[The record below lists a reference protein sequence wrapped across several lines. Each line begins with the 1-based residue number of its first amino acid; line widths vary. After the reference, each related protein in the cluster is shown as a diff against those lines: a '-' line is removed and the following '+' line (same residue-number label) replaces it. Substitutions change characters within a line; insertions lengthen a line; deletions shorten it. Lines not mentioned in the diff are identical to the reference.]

1 MENNKIILAPDNIPV
16 LSKTNAASFHTA
28 VRQRIFET
36 GNGLFE
42 YLETVKFFAAVD
54 KVINGDSAS
63 KIQPDK
69 EFIDY
74 TREQIKLNADKDS
87 FTTGR
92 GVKFTI
98 AETGTSYDFTGC
110 NDPVLVRLEEQAKEL
125 AEKVKQRK
133 EFLKTVDPA
142 TGLVITDTESGE
154 TVTVYPPSKTS
165 KSSFKIS
172 LPK

>member
-1 MENNKIILAPDNIPV
+1 MDNQIILAPDKIPV
-16 LSKTNAASFHTA
+16 LSKENAANFHTA
-28 VRQRIFET
+28 VKERIFET

-74 TREQIKLNADKDS
+74 TREQIKLNSDKDN

-98 AETGTSYDFTGC
+98 AETGTSYDFSNC
-110 NDPVLVRLEEQAKEL
+110 NDPVLVRLEEQAKEA

-133 EFLKTVDPA
+133 EFLKTVDA
-142 TGLVITDTESGE
+142 AIGLVITDTESGE

>member
-1 MENNKIILAPDNIPV
+1 MDSQIILAPDNIPV
-16 LSKTNAASFHTA
+16 LSKTNAATFHGLVKA
-28 VRQRIFET
+28 KIFET
-36 GNGLFE
+36 GIGLFE

-74 TREQIKLNADKDS
+74 TGEQIKLNSDKDN

-92 GVKFTI
+92 GVKFTV
-98 AETGTSYDFTGC
+98 AETGTSYDFSNC
-110 NDPVLVRLEEQAKEL
+110 NDPVLIRLEEQAKEA

-133 EFLKTVDPA
+133 EFLKTVDSS
-142 TGLVITDTESGE
+142 TGLVITDTDSGE
-154 TVTVYPPSKTS
+154 TITVYPPVKTS